1 MPPLFPLSPLS
12 PLPCL
17 LCLLVSFVSLLPYL
31 RSMLDNYAIA
41 DQFSLL
47 AKLMDIHGEN
57 SFKAKSYA
65 SAAFSIEKLPVQLS
79 DTPREKIAGLKGI
92 GDSTSKKI
100 AELLDTGKLTVLDE
114 LIVKTPQGILEMMQ
128 IKGLG
133 PKKIATIWKEMGIE
147 SLGELLYAC
156 NENRLLMYKGFGEK
170 TQESVKQ
177 SIQFYNTNKGQFL
190 YAEIESF
197 AQQLENF
204 FINRFPD
211 QQTSLFGDTRRQAII
226 ITKVELIT
234 TTSLPD
240 IQSALETLQF
250 QTIQTENESIHAQAP
265 DGTKVIVHQCLPDEF
280 IQQLF
285 TSTCSQLFL
294 DRFQQLA
301 ETAKAN
307 NSPSENNHRFKT
319 EAELFQSA
327 GIHYLPPNQRELP
340 DAIQPLSNS
349 ESAPVITTADI
360 KAVIHSHSNWSDGLH
375 TIETMAKAC
384 IEKGYEYLVISDHS
398 KSAFY
403 ANGLSVDRIR
413 EQHVYIDEL
422 NASLSP
428 FHIFKSIE
436 CDILSDG
443 SLDYDND
450 TLNSFDLVIASV
462 HSNLKMTEEKA
473 MQRLLTA
480 IQHPATAI
488 LGHMTGRLL
497 LSRPGYPIDH
507 KAIIDAC
514 ADNQVVIEIN
524 AHPRRLDL
532 DWSWIPYALE
542 KNCLLSIDPDAH
554 SVEGFEDIRYGVI
567 AAQKGGLT
575 ARHNLSSFTLD
586 QFRNWLMARKQRK

>member
-1 MPPLFPLSPLS
+1 
-12 PLPCL
+12 
-17 LCLLVSFVSLLPYL
+17 
-31 RSMLDNYAIA
+31 MLDNYAIA

-57 SFKAKSYA
+57 SFKAKSYS

-79 DTPREKIAGLKGI
+79 DTAREKIATLKGI
-92 GDSTSKKI
+92 GDSTAKKI

-114 LIVKTPQGILEMMQ
+114 LIAKTPQGILEMMQ

-177 SIQFYNTNKGQFL
+177 SIQFYNANKGQFL
-190 YAEIESF
+190 FAEIEAF
-197 AQQLENF
+197 AQQLERF
-204 FINRFPD
+204 FTNRFPD
-211 QQTSLFGDTRRQAII
+211 QQTSLYGDIRRQAII
-226 ITKVELIT
+226 ITKVELLT

-240 IQSALETLQF
+240 IQSALEALHF
-250 QTIQTENESIHAQAP
+250 QSIQTENESIHAQAP
-265 DGTKVIVHQCLPDEF
+265 DGTQVILHHCLPEQF
-280 IQQLF
+280 LYQLF

-294 DRFQQLA
+294 EAFQQLGA
-301 ETAKAN
+301 LTN
-307 NSPSENNHRFKT
+307 NFNSE
-319 EAELFQSA
+319 ADLFQSA
-327 GIHYLPPNQRELP
+327 GILYLPPNQREFP
-340 DAIQPLSNS
+340 ETIQPIGNPRP
-349 ESAPVITTADI
+349 EPIITTADI
-360 KAVIHSHSNWSDGLH
+360 KSVIHSHSNWSDGLH
-375 TIETMAKAC
+375 TIETMARAC
-384 IEKGYEYLVISDHS
+384 IGKGYEYLVISDHS

-403 ANGLSVDRIR
+403 ANGLSVERIR
-413 EQHVYIDEL
+413 EQHQYIEEL
-422 NASLSP
+422 NVSLAP

-450 TLNSFDLVIASV
+450 TLNSFDLVISSV

-497 LSRPGYPIDH
+497 LSRPGYPVDH

-514 ADNQVVIEIN
+514 AANNVVIEIN

-532 DWSWIPYALE
+532 DWSWIPYAME

-554 SVEGFEDIRYGVI
+554 SVEGFEDVRYGVI

-575 ARHNLSSFTLD
+575 PRHNLSSFTLEE
-586 QFRNWLMARKQRK
+586 FRNWLTVRKQRK